1 MNTAFDWLSDLG
13 PAFAAQESWRDGTY
27 CQHRFFHYVYRADGP
42 FAIACGAGLLAEH
55 IRQFRFSPATI
66 QRLGQVTDAMGRSLF
81 HESFLNYLQ
90 RLRLRVQ
97 VNAAPE
103 GAVLLPGEPLL
114 TVEGPLAQIQ
124 LLESAFRLL
133 FWESTHWATQ
143 ASAARWNKK
152 RLKEEETPSAPQYPF
167 NPEGW
172 KIRAAYIGGASA
184 DEMLKNVGK
193 TARPMLPGEGLTV
206 VAPSSAFTRQFI
218 RQSLDG
224 GGRLAEGGEAS
235 ADKPESG
242 EPLAQIRRL
251 YKGTQPLGDIW
262 LSEADEAEASVSRTH
277 VRFRDERTGE
287 PNTMQMTRFQ
297 NLYQPVLLKGHP
309 ALASPRLGY
318 LRQRMLKQL
327 EALHKVGLENYP
339 RGHYIG

>member
-1 MNTAFDWLSDLG
+1 MSTATFDWLSDLG

-27 CQHRFFHYVYRADGP
+27 CQQRFFHYVYRTDGP
-42 FAIACGAGLLAEH
+42 FAIACGAGVLAEH
-55 IRQFRFSPATI
+55 IRRFRFSPEAI
-66 QRLGQVTDAMGRSLF
+66 QRLGQVTDEQGRSRF
-81 HESFLNYLQ
+81 TESFLNHLQ

-143 ASAARWNKK
+143 ASVARWQKK

-193 TARPMLPGEGLTV
+193 AARPMLPGEGLTV
-206 VAPSSAFTRQFI
+206 VA
-218 RQSLDG
+218 
-224 GGRLAEGGEAS
+224 
-235 ADKPESG
+235 PESG

-277 VRFRDERTGE
+277 VQFRDERSGE

-327 EALHKVGLENYP
+327 EALHKVGLDNYP
-339 RGHYIG
+339 RGHFIG